1 MRRLRLFSVCLSV
14 TTLASSVSVYT
25 CLPHDTHGFILQS
38 DLWIFGNALLLT
50 FWTNETLDYL
60 NVSLTLAVGATG
72 AKQASS

>member
-25 CLPHDTHGFILQS
+25 CLPNDTHGFIMQS
-38 DLWIFGNALLLT
+38 DLWIFGNVLLLT

-60 NVSLTLAVGATG
+60 KDNNVSLTLAVGV
-72 AKQASS
+72 KRASS